1 MAVFLNMAE
10 ILRWRELQ
18 DGGISNMTVLLNLK
32 MAEYLN
38 VAKVPHFMEMGGRV
52 VR

>member
-1 MAVFLNMAE
+1 MAE

-18 DGGISNMTVLLNLK
+18 DGGISNMTILSNLK
-32 MAEYLN
+32 MAVYLN
-38 VAKVPHFMEMGGRV
+38 VAKVRHFMERGSRV